1 MSTKLHITQQYVY
14 KTANNIHVYK
24 TCLKK
29 AKKCTY
35 AAPHQLCDILHKR
48 FQKGTSTN
56 QKENT
61 MFDFQKQYK
70 DAMQQAE
77 KTAHQV
83 NEFWFNA
90 IKEFFNTVKTK

>member
-1 MSTKLHITQQYVY
+1 
-14 KTANNIHVYK
+14 
-24 TCLKK
+24 
-29 AKKCTY
+29 
-35 AAPHQLCDILHKR
+35 
-48 FQKGTSTN
+48 
-56 QKENT
+56 